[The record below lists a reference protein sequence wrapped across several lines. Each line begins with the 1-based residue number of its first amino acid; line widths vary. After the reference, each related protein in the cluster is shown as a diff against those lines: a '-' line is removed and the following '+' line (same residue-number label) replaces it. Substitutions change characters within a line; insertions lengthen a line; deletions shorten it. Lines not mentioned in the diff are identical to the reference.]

1 MTILRH
7 RLSLVA
13 LLCGIAVFAPLRSFG
28 QTHADS
34 GRAQFFQL
42 RYADAL
48 ASFERAVR
56 EDPQDIEARSW
67 CAETLR
73 RLGRPADA
81 LRMAREAIRGG
92 GCSSLAH
99 CVIAQAGPA
108 DDDTVCV
115 HARAAIACDPSDPNP
130 WLILCGVGLRQ
141 NDPVLHDSA
150 ITMMRTT
157 GFFTPAALAWGRAE
171 LRTLPP
177 DAVLITAG
185 DMDTYPALAVQITEG
200 FRTDVTVIEHEH
212 AGIDWARRFYGQQ
225 KHLNFPRDEASLSGV
240 NDPAA
245 AQPDLPASAERA
257 FRALLEARRQKSFP
271 RPIALAL
278 TVDPQ
283 FLMSE
288 REEFRLNGTYL
299 LHVPGMHTAPPDTA
313 ALRECLDAI
322 VPEEF
327 RGSWTSTR
335 DRSPVRRF
343 YSDGLAGIIAELY
356 GTYAGELTKA
366 GRIAEANEVRRRA
379 EAYDRVTT
387 APHH

>member
-1 MTILRH
+1 MTITRH
-7 RLSLVA
+7 SLSLLA
-13 LLCGIAVFAPLRSFG
+13 LLWGIAVCAPLRSSG

-42 RYADAL
+42 QYADAL
-48 ASFERAVR
+48 ASFERAVSK
-56 EDPQDIEARSW
+56 DPSDIEARSW

-81 LRMAREAIRGG
+81 LRTAREAIRMG

-99 CVIAQAGPA
+99 CVIAQAGA
-108 DDDTVCV
+108 VDEDTVRV

-130 WLILCGVGLRQ
+130 WLMLCGEGMKR

-200 FRTDVTVIEHEH
+200 FRTDVTVIEQEH
-212 AGIDWARRFYGQQ
+212 AGIDWAQRFYGQQ
-225 KHLNFPRDEASLSGV
+225 KHLSFPRAEAALSGG
-240 NDPAA
+240 NDTATSRPA
-245 AQPDLPASAERA
+245 LPGSAERA
-257 FRALLEARRQKSFP
+257 FRALLEARRQREFS

-283 FLMSE
+283 FLASE

-299 LHVPGMHTAPPDTA
+299 LHVPGAHAAPSDTA
-313 ALRECLDAI
+313 ALRACLDAI

-327 RGSWTSTR
+327 GGSWTGAR

-343 YSDGLAGIIAELY
+343 YSDGLAGIITELY

-379 EAYDRVTT
+379 EAYIRVTT
-387 APHH
+387 APKR